1 MRGIGGGAEVSLVY
15 RPPIRLFFGYSHS
28 MLLDPVEPTDDSNSD
43 IHTMSSNA
51 KSAES
56 AVGVSDADLTETATS
71 LIEQFPDDA
80 GDDLPSVEDVVAR
93 LEVMTNQ
100 YKVPLEEAR
109 HAATN
114 HYRDVLGLEHD
125 DLDYPGQSAGDVTL
139 GSIDQ
144 DEQWVDVTVKVV
156 ELWEPTHD
164 SIDQVGLIGDESGRL
179 KFTKWAKAE
188 LPALD
193 EGSIYE
199 LSNVITSE
207 YEGRYS
213 VNLNSRSKIEP
224 VKDDIDVGA
233 DVEDVELSAPMVA
246 IQSGSGLI
254 KRCPAEDCSRALQ
267 NGQCAEH
274 GEVDGEFDL
283 RIKAVFDDGQ
293 RVQYAIFDKEATE
306 AITGVTLDEAID
318 QAMDALDTSVV
329 EESFINALVGRY
341 YRVEGSIVG
350 RYLLV
355 NEAEQLE

>member
-1 MRGIGGGAEVSLVY
+1 
-15 RPPIRLFFGYSHS
+15 
-28 MLLDPVEPTDDSNSD
+28 
-43 IHTMSSNA
+43 MSSNA
-51 KSAES
+51 KSADPT
-56 AVGVSDADLTETATS
+56 ADVPDADLSEAATGI
-71 LIEQFPDDA
+71 LEQFPNDID
-80 GDDLPSVEDVVAR
+80 GDLPSEEEVASR
-93 LEVMTNQ
+93 LDHMTNQ
-100 YKVPLEEAR
+100 YKVPLDEAR
-109 HAATN
+109 RAAVS
-114 HYRDVLGLEHD
+114 HYRDVFGLEYD
-125 DLDYPGQSAGDVTL
+125 DLEFPGQSAGDATL
-139 GSIDQ
+139 ASVDQ

-156 ELWEPTHD
+156 ELWDPTHD

-213 VNLNSRSKIEP
+213 INLNSRSTIEP
-224 VKDDIDVGA
+224 VDGDIDVGA
-233 DVEDVELSAPMVA
+233 DVEDVQLSAPMVA

-267 NGQCAEH
+267 NGRCAEH

-329 EESFINALVGRY
+329 EESFIDALVGRY